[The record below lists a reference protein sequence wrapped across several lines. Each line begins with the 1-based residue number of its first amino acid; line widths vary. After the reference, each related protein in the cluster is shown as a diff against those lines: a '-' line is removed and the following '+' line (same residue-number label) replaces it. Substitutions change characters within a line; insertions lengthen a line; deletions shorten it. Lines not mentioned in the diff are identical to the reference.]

1 MRYENKSL
9 ASVIN
14 VERVSTANLDIENIR
29 YLMEM
34 SNLLKHLAE
43 SVVPK
48 IEIEVHETFTRQIDL
63 FAQTREPR

>member
-1 MRYENKSL
+1 MPNENKSFE
-9 ASVIN
+9 SVID

-43 SVVPK
+43 SIVPK
-48 IEIEVHETFTRQIDL
+48 IEIETFTS
-63 FAQTREPR
+63 